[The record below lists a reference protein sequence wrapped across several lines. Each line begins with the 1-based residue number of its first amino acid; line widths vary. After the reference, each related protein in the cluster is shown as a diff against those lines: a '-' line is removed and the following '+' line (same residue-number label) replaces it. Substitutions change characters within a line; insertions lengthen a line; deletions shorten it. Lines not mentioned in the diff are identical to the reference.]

1 MVFVYIFVSA
11 IALYC
16 ALRYGIRDALIE
28 IEANKEDLVYY
39 RKSAD
44 LLEEIGTIYSSTSKE
59 NTDTAKGIYND
70 SFDVFTSDKNSK
82 DKFDILSENKKKILS
97 LEVEQS
103 GI

>member
-44 LLEEIGTIYSSTSKE
+44 LLEEIGAIYSSTSKE

-103 GI
+103 GT